1 MPSPK
6 RSARSPRARAKFT
19 STVSMPA
26 ENNSA
31 TPPLPIGYAELL
43 DQLKGRIRTTQV
55 RAALAVNRE
64 LIQLYWDIGKAIA
77 ERQRINGWGRSVVE
91 QLATDLQAAFPG
103 VAGFS
108 PQNVWKM
115 RAFFLGW
122 AGEPTNLSQ
131 AVRDLCDLQ
140 PPPAVMALPW
150 GHNMELIS
158 S

>member
-1 MPSPK
+1 
-6 RSARSPRARAKFT
+6 
-19 STVSMPA
+19 MPA
-26 ENNSA
+26 EKNSA
-31 TPPLPIGYAELL
+31 APPLPIGYAELL

-55 RAALAVNRE
+55 RAVRAVNRE

-77 ERQRINGWGRSVVE
+77 ERQRIHGWGRSVVE
-91 QLATDLQAAFPG
+91 QLATDLQANFPG

-122 AGEPTNLSQ
+122 ASEPTNLSQ

-150 GHNMELIS
+150 GHNIELIFKLKEPALRS
-158 S
+158 